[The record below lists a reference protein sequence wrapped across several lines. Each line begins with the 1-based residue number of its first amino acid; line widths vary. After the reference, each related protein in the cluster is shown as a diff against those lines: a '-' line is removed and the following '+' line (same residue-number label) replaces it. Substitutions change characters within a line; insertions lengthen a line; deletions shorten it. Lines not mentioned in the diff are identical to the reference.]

1 MLVGTCAFTLGAHPL
16 FSDDRYGISVTLF
29 TVLAEGEPATGGFNP
44 MMLILLA
51 LFGVMIF
58 MMFRNRKKMAAAQEE
73 RKSKMVPGVK
83 VMTTAGI
90 FGTVVS
96 MDPEDN
102 KVVVEVSPGNQMTF
116 HSQAVNTV
124 VEDAAKAPSDSPADA
139 AAARGELDAKSGDED
154 GEPGTEQPRP

>member
-1 MLVGTCAFTLGAHPL
+1 
-16 FSDDRYGISVTLF
+16 
-29 TVLAEGEPATGGFNP
+29 
-44 MMLILLA
+44 
-51 LFGVMIF
+51 MIF
-58 MMFRNRKKMAAAQEE
+58 MMFRNRKKMATAQEE

-102 KVVVEVSPGNQMTF
+102 KVVVEVSPGNNMTF